1 MTAFITPKT
10 LGDLVQAPE
19 SPNLLSVHAGLLMFG
34 HEANLDRPCN
44 LAMYLAQLSHE
55 SGGFKYDREVWGPT
69 KTQKRYEGRKD
80 LGNTQPGDGAKFKG
94 RTSIQIT
101 GRYNTQKF
109 YEWCKERF
117 AQVPD
122 FVQNPDLMN
131 TDPWEG
137 LGPIWYWD
145 VRMLNV
151 WAAKGDF
158 ANLTRKI
165 NGGTNGYA
173 DRCARYT
180 RIALKML
187 GYTPEQ
193 IWLFQHDHG
202 LKADGIPGPKTRA
215 ALHEQLRTLS
225 NFVFHDGQVAV
236 VPEATT
242 PTKPASLLIRILR
255 FFGLG
260 N

>member
-1 MTAFITPKT
+1 MTTFITPKT

-19 SPNLLSVHAGLLMFG
+19 SPNLLSVHAGLLKFG
-34 HEANLDRPCN
+34 SEAGLNKPHI

-69 KTQKRYEGRKD
+69 KAQKRYEGRKD
-80 LGNTQPGDGAKFKG
+80 LGNTQAGDGAKFKG
-94 RTSIQIT
+94 RTAIQIT
-101 GRYNTQKF
+101 GRFNTQKF
-109 YEWCKERF
+109 YEWCLERF
-117 AQVPD
+117 DLVPD
-122 FVQNPDLMN
+122 FIEYPDLMN

-145 VRMLNV
+145 TRLLNV
-151 WAAKGDF
+151 WATKGDF
-158 ANLTRKI
+158 ANVTRKI

-180 RIALKML
+180 KIALKML
-187 GYTPEQ
+187 GYTSEQ
-193 IWLFQHDHG
+193 IWLFQNDYG
-202 LKADGIPGPKTRA
+202 LQADGVSGPKTRA
-215 ALHEQLRTLS
+215 ALHEQLKTLPD
-225 NFVFHDGQVAV
+225 FTFHDGNLTVL
-236 VPEATT
+236 PEATT
-242 PTKPASLLIRILR
+242 PTKPVSLLTRILR